1 MEEAAERLRQ
11 FLLTS
16 ANSLGL
22 KDDWTIP
29 SADLLKRVAKEG
41 DGLHKY
47 IKFKCLAT
55 SDSPS
60 LFHGLV
66 FTKAPLHEKMPTVI
80 SPTNLLLWEGS
91 LDMDKEN

>member
-55 SDSPS
+55 SDSPRYNYICKS
-60 LFHGLV
+60 QGIINV
-66 FTKAPLHEKMPTVI
+66 FL
-80 SPTNLLLWEGS
+80 
-91 LDMDKEN
+91 